1 MFLSCKVFE
10 VVKVGCGTLLAELSF
25 RHAFH
30 IVRAVRVADI
40 LVHWLVYV
48 RMYCVLFTT
57 LNQNKRT
64 RLIYL
69 GDAQIR
75 NHFGAAHVNRN

>member
-30 IVRAVRVADI
+30 IVRAVCVADI
-40 LVHWLVYV
+40 LVPWLVYV
-48 RMYCVLFTT
+48 RMYSVPIAT

-64 RLIYL
+64 RLIYF

-75 NHFGAAHVNRN
+75 NHFGAAHANRN